1 MDPIVRSEYDKT
13 PEHIRS
19 GVFLQKNEL
28 IPSLNYI
35 KFLFYI
41 IEDMKIGRIKGR
53 RFYRLPCVWDYSANA
68 LSSQIVPMSNAS

>member
-13 PEHIRS
+13 PERICS

-28 IPSLNYI
+28 IPSPNYI

-41 IEDMKIGRIKGR
+41 IDSKA
-53 RFYRLPCVWDYSANA
+53 VN
-68 LSSQIVPMSNAS
+68 

>member
-13 PEHIRS
+13 PERICS

-28 IPSLNYI
+28 ILSLNYI

-41 IEDMKIGRIKGR
+41 IEDMKIGTIKGR
-53 RFYRLPCVWDYSANA
+53 R
-68 LSSQIVPMSNAS
+68 